1 MAANSKIKLALRLSL
16 ITIICIFLC
25 RFVYQV
31 AVAFSTFSEEKVQ
44 VHLYIDKNDSA
55 DSVYT
60 KLSTYSTTQKI
71 KLLKFIGSIDD
82 YDKIIK
88 TGHYVIKPEMNVLDT
103 YKMLRAGQETPIKL
117 VVPSV
122 RTMQEMSR
130 RLSKVIMPDS
140 STLSQCFADTNICKD
155 FGKTPQTISCL
166 FIPNTYE
173 VYWDITPLQL
183 LQRMEKESKKF
194 WNEERRHAADS
205 LGLSIDEIITLASIV
220 DQETAYSKE
229 KPTIAGLYL
238 NRLRKGML
246 LQADP
251 TVKYAVGDFSIR
263 RILHKHLT
271 VDSPYNTYLYKGL
284 PPGPIAIPSIQSIDA
299 VLNAAQHDYIYMCA
313 KEDFSGSHNFA
324 KNLSQHQRNAR
335 KYAAALN
342 AKKIK

>member
-1 MAANSKIKLALRLSL
+1 MAVNNKIKLVLRLSL
-16 ITIICIFLC
+16 ISIICIFLYTC
-25 RFVYQV
+25 AYQV
-31 AVAFSTFSEEKVQ
+31 FLAFSTFSKERSQ
-44 VHLYIDKNDSA
+44 VHLYIDKDDSA
-55 DSVYT
+55 DSVYN
-60 KLSTYSTTQKI
+60 KLSSYRSTKKI
-71 KLLKFIGSIDD
+71 KLLKFIGKIDG

-88 TGHYVIKPEMNVLDT
+88 TGHYIIRPEMNTLDT
-103 YKMLRAGQETPIKL
+103 YKMLRIGQETPIKL

-122 RTMQEMSR
+122 RTMEEMSR
-130 RLSKVIMPDS
+130 RLSKAIMSDS
-140 STLSQCFADTNICKD
+140 STLSQCFSDSSICKN
-155 FGKTPQTISCL
+155 FGKTQQTISCL

-194 WNEERRHAADS
+194 WNEKRRNAADS
-205 LGLSIDEIITLASIV
+205 LGLSLDEIITLASIV
-220 DQETAYSKE
+220 DQETTYSKE

-251 TVKYAVGDFSIR
+251 TVKYAIGDFSIR

-271 VDSPYNTYLYKGL
+271 IDSPYNTYLYKGL
-284 PPGPIAIPSIQSIDA
+284 PPGPISIPSIQSIDA
-299 VLNAAQHDYIYMCA
+299 VLNATQHNFIYMCA

-324 KNLSQHQRNAR
+324 KTLSQHQKNAR